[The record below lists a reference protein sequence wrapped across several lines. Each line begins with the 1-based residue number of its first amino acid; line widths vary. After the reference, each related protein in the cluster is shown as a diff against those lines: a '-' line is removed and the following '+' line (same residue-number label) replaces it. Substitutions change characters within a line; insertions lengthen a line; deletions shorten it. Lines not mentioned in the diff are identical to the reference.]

1 MASRKGPSEDAP
13 LGDLGLDG
21 VRKEVRNVQ
30 DDVDGLDPA
39 GPVHGFEP
47 GKSGVEEVL
56 VE

>member
-1 MASRKGPSEDAP
+1 MASRKGPSGDAP

-21 VRKEVRNVQ
+21 VRKEVRNAQ